1 MSSKLSP
8 CCVAL
13 SLLCLLAS
21 ITQAQ
26 RCTIPGFKVDLIF
39 DTDQIEHPSVVTCDD
54 QGNLFV
60 GEDPMDMRG
69 PTTKEFDRIL
79 FVQFNSDGSVR
90 RKTVFAE
97 GLSAVFGLVWHNDA
111 LYVMHAPHYTMF
123 KDTDGDGVADVRQDL
138 ADGFGPPAGIFGFN
152 DHIVTGTRLGLD
164 GYIYV
169 SVGDKGIQKATGND
183 GTSITLEGGGVVRM
197 KPDGTELEVVSCGT
211 RNHLD
216 VAMDSLDNI
225 FTYDNT
231 DDGLGWWTR
240 FTHHIPTGYYG
251 YPYDYHPHAERHLP
265 RISEH
270 GGGSP
275 VGAACYRDDVWPEVF
290 RDAAFHCEWGK
301 GKVQVFYP
309 KPDGAT
315 FTAEMEDFL
324 VPESGSDFR
333 PQDLCFSPDG
343 RHMYVADWNFGGW
356 TQDKKTGRLYRVTY
370 VGEGANRE
378 LAPLQAESATTEAL
392 GEALNSTSYSRRV
405 AAQWELSRR
414 ATEGVS
420 LLKQVIGDS
429 SRPAHAKI
437 HALWSLNAAID
448 ITPGLDPTST
458 WIAAMNDP
466 DPNVRSQ
473 AARAIGTRHATQRW
487 ATFSTT
493 ENQWAPTA
501 VDRRMTSS
509 PVLFATLLEHVA
521 KDQDPRVRM
530 QCAITLGRM
539 GHAKAAESLFKTI
552 NDSDL
557 FTRFAKTQAVRSI
570 GHWEPA
576 LQTIRSENADIAGG
590 TLLAATGVY
599 DVTAIKTLGV
609 ALQEGATTDIQAA
622 AVNAL
627 SEVHRRG
634 KPYETGWWGTRP
646 AAGKPARPKDQDWKG
661 TPIVESLL
669 RQALLNPNRDV
680 RLAAVVAQIEVQDP
694 QALETIRTLAA
705 SDPEPTVREKVF
717 AVLAAQKDDAAT
729 LILSDIANS
738 SEQPE
743 AMRKL
748 ALNALIRIGGGDAK
762 TSLLEI
768 AQSDATPPGLLTEC
782 LFGIESLNVEKAKE
796 AVASLL
802 GHRTPEVRAA
812 AASCF
817 VKVGG
822 EETTPALIAL
832 LSDDSTDVRMAA
844 LSSLGRHGDPKAVPA
859 MLELL
864 PQPDLRATT
873 IRALAPIRDR
883 RALSAYLQGLVDRDP
898 QLRTACGQ
906 TLAAMKGAIVND
918 LAALHKA
925 NELAPDV
932 RRELGLLYSQPQPIR
947 NWRILGNWSKE
958 APFPEFDRQTTPDFS
973 AAVSIGKRNLKW
985 KAIELSDADGK
996 YDPNQLGDPTG
1007 NAWAL
1012 AYAEIE
1018 AAQTTPVRWQ
1028 LGSDDQARVWFNNDL
1043 VYEYLDNRGWSKD
1056 QGQGEA
1062 RLQKGTNRIWFLSG
1076 NSSGPWQ
1083 FSLAV
1088 GGPDPQLE
1096 FLYVDVPP
1104 ALDLASFR
1112 KAATEGEGNAT
1123 RGKKLFF
1130 DPQGIG
1136 CAKCHAVDKEGMANI
1151 GPNLLGVGGKYPKD
1165 ELIRSVLEPS
1175 NRIASGYEM
1184 TIITTVEGETLQG
1197 IVKEENDDEI
1207 VFATTQAETIK
1218 IPKDLV
1224 DERVKSA
1231 LSAMP
1236 NGLEKGMSLQDFA
1249 DIIAYLQSIK

>member
-1 MSSKLSP
+1 MSSKLLRF
-8 CCVAL
+8 CLAL
-13 SLLCLLAS
+13 SLNFLWTS
-21 ITQAQ
+21 FSQAQ
-26 RCTIPGFKVDLIF
+26 HCTIPGFKVELIY
-39 DTDQIEHPSVVTCDD
+39 DTQDIEHPSVVTCDD
-54 QGNLFV
+54 DGNLFI

-69 PTTKEFDRIL
+69 PTTEEFDRIL
-79 FVQFNSDGSVR
+79 FVQFNPDGSIR

-97 GLSAVFGLVWHNDA
+97 GLSAVFGLVWHHDA

-183 GTSITLEGGGVVRM
+183 GSSITLEGGGVVRM

-251 YPYDYHPHAERHLP
+251 YPYDYHPHTERHLP

-324 VPESGSDFR
+324 IPESGSDFR

-343 RHMYVADWNFGGW
+343 LHMYVADWNFGGW
-356 TQDKKTGRLYRVTY
+356 TQNKKAGRLYRVTY
-370 VGEGANRE
+370 VGEGADRE
-378 LAPLQAESATTEAL
+378 LAPLQAETATTEAL
-392 GEALNSTSYSRRV
+392 GEALNSTSYSRRI
-405 AAQWELSRR
+405 AAQWELARR
-414 ATEGVS
+414 STEGVT
-420 LLKQVIGDS
+420 LLKQVMGDAD
-429 SRPAHAKI
+429 RPAHAKI
-437 HALWSLNAAID
+437 HALWGLNAAID
-448 ITPGLDPTST
+448 ITPGLNPTSI
-458 WIAAMNDP
+458 WIEALNDP
-466 DPNVRSQ
+466 DPKVRSQ
-473 AARAIGTRHATQRW
+473 AARAIGTRHASQRW

-493 ENQWAPTA
+493 ETQWSPIAG
-501 VDRRMTSS
+501 DRRLASS
-509 PVLFATLLEHVA
+509 PVLFATLLERVA
-521 KDQDPRVRM
+521 KDQDPTVRM
-530 QCAITLGRM
+530 QCAIALGRM
-539 GHAKAAESLFKTI
+539 GHAKASEVLFKVI
-552 NDSDL
+552 HDQDP
-557 FTRFAKTQAVRSI
+557 FARFAIIQAARSI

-576 LQTIRSENADIAGG
+576 LQTIRSKNGEIAAG

-599 DVTAIKTLGV
+599 DLTAVKALGV
-609 ALQEGATTDIQAA
+609 ALQEGTTTDLQAT
-622 AVNAL
+622 AVKAL

-634 KPYETGWWGTRP
+634 KPYVTGWWGTRP
-646 AAGKPARPKDQDWKG
+646 AAGNPARPKDQDWEG
-661 TPIVESLL
+661 TAVVEDLL
-669 RQALLNPNRDV
+669 RQALRTPSPQV
-680 RLAAVVAQIEVQDP
+680 RLEAVLAQLEVQDP
-694 QALETIRTLAA
+694 LALETIRSLAA
-705 SDPEPTVREKVF
+705 SDPEPAVREKVF

-729 LILSDIANS
+729 SILSEIAQS
-738 SEQPE
+738 SQQPE
-743 AMRKL
+743 AMRSL
-748 ALNALIRIGGGDAK
+748 ALNALISIGGADAQ
-762 TSLLEI
+762 TALLNI
-768 AQSDATPPGLLTEC
+768 AQIATTPPSVLSEC
-782 LFGIESLNVEKAKE
+782 LLGIERLNVAQAKD
-796 AVASLL
+796 AVAALL
-802 GHRTPEVRAA
+802 SHDTPEIRSAA
-812 AASCF
+812 AACF
-817 VKVGG
+817 AKVGG
-822 EETTPALIAL
+822 EDTTPALIGL
-832 LSDDSTDVRMAA
+832 LADNSPEVQMAA
-844 LSSLGRHGDPKAVPA
+844 LTSLGRHGDSEAVPA

-864 PQPDLRATT
+864 PQPELRSTA
-873 IRALAPIRDR
+873 IRALAPIQDR

-898 QLRTACGQ
+898 QLRTVCGQ
-906 TLAAMKGAIVND
+906 TLAAMKAKIIGD
-918 LAALHKA
+918 LTALHQA
-925 NELAPDV
+925 NELAPEV
-932 RRELGLLYSQPQPIR
+932 RRELGLLFSHPQPIR
-947 NWRILGNWSKE
+947 SWKILGNWSKE
-958 APFPEFDRQTTPDFS
+958 APFPEFDRQATPDFGT
-973 AAVSIGKRNLKW
+973 AVNLGDRKLKW
-985 KAIELSDADGK
+985 NSIQLTDADGK
-996 YDPNQLGDPTG
+996 YEPNQLGDPTG

-1018 AAQTTPVRWQ
+1018 AAQATSVRWQ
-1028 LGSDDQARVWFNNDL
+1028 LGSDDQARVWFNDDL

-1104 ALDLASFR
+1104 SLDLASFR
-1112 KAATEGEGNAT
+1112 KAAIAGEGDAD
-1123 RGKKLFF
+1123 RGKKLFL

-1136 CAKCHAVDKEGMANI
+1136 CAKCHAVDKQGTADI
-1151 GPNLLGVGGKYPKD
+1151 GPNLLGVGSKYPRD

-1184 TIITTVEGETLQG
+1184 TVISTVEGETLQG
-1197 IVKEENDDEI
+1197 IVKQENDDEI

-1224 DERVKSA
+1224 DERVKSS

-1249 DIIAYLQSIK
+1249 DIIAYLESIK

>member
-1 MSSKLSP
+1 MSSKLLR
-8 CCVAL
+8 CCLAI
-13 SLLCLLAS
+13 STLCSFAS
-21 ITQAQ
+21 IAQAQ
-26 RCTIPGFKVDLIF
+26 RCTIPGFKVDLIY

-79 FVQFNSDGSVR
+79 FIQFNPDGSVR

-111 LYVMHAPHYTMF
+111 LYVMHAPHYTML
-123 KDTDGDGVADVRQDL
+123 KDTDDDGVADVRQDL

-251 YPYDYHPHAERHLP
+251 YPYDYLSHAERHLP

-309 KPDGAT
+309 EQDGAT

-324 VPESGSDFR
+324 VPESGSVFR

-356 TQDKKTGRLYRVTY
+356 TQNKKAGRLYRVTY
-370 VGEGANRE
+370 VGEGADRE
-378 LAPLQAESATTEAL
+378 VAPLQAGTAPLEAL
-392 GEALNSTSYSRRV
+392 SEALNSTAYSRRV
-405 AAQWELSRR
+405 AAQWELARR

-420 LLKQVIGDS
+420 LMKQIIRDAD
-429 SRPAHAKI
+429 RPAHAKI
-437 HALWSLNAAID
+437 HALWGLNAAID
-448 ITPGLDPTST
+448 VTPGLNPTSI
-458 WIAAMNDP
+458 WIEALNDP
-466 DPNVRSQ
+466 APNVRAQ
-473 AARAIGTRHATQRW
+473 AARAIGMRHATQRW
-487 ATFSTT
+487 STYSTT
-493 ENQWAPTA
+493 ENQWTPTA
-501 VDRRMTSS
+501 VDRRLNSS

-521 KDQDPRVRM
+521 KDEDPRVRM
-530 QCAITLGRM
+530 QSAITLGRM
-539 GHAKAAESLFKTI
+539 GHAKSAESLLETI
-552 NDSDL
+552 DDSDH
-557 FTRFAKTQAVRSI
+557 FARFAKIQAVRSI
-570 GHWEPA
+570 GQWEPA
-576 LQTIRSENADIAGG
+576 LQTIRSENANIADG
-590 TLLAATGVY
+590 TLLAAMGVY
-599 DVTAIKTLGV
+599 DITAVKTLGV
-609 ALQEGATTDIQAA
+609 ALKEGTTSDLQAK

-646 AAGKPARPKDQDWKG
+646 AAGKPARSKDQDWEG
-661 TPIVESLL
+661 TPVVEDLL
-669 RQALLNPNRDV
+669 REALLNPNPEV
-680 RLAAVVAQIEVQDP
+680 RLAAVVAQLGVQNSL
-694 QALETIRTLAA
+694 ALETIRSLAA
-705 SDPEPTVREKVF
+705 SDPEPAVREKVF

-729 LILSDIANS
+729 LILSDIAQS
-738 SEQPE
+738 SQQPE
-743 AMRKL
+743 AMRTL
-748 ALNALIRIGGGDAK
+748 ALSALISIGGGDAQN
-762 TSLLEI
+762 SLLEI
-768 AQSDATPPGLLTEC
+768 AESNTTPPSLLIEC
-782 LFGIESLNVEKAKE
+782 LSGIETLNVAKAKD

-802 GHRTPEVRAA
+802 NHETSEVRAA

-822 EETTPALIAL
+822 NETTSALIEL
-832 LSDDSTDVRMAA
+832 LADESTEVQIAS
-844 LSSLGRHGDPKAVPA
+844 LTSLGRHGDPEAVPA

-864 PQPDLRATT
+864 PQPALRATT

-898 QLRTACGQ
+898 QLRNVCGQ
-906 TLAAMKGAIVND
+906 ALATMKGTIAGD
-918 LAALHKA
+918 LAALHQA
-925 NELAPDV
+925 NELAPEV

-947 NWRILGNWSKE
+947 SWKILGNWSKE
-958 APFPEFDRQTTPDFS
+958 APFPKFNRQTTPDFD
-973 AAVSIGKRNLKW
+973 AAVGIGERDLAW

-1018 AAQTTPVRWQ
+1018 AAQATPVRWQ
-1028 LGSDDQARVWFNNDL
+1028 LGSDDQARVWFNDEL
-1043 VYEYLDNRGWSKD
+1043 VYEYLDNRGWNKD
-1056 QGQGEA
+1056 QAQGEA

-1088 GGPDPQLE
+1088 GGPDPTLE

-1104 ALDLASFR
+1104 ALDIASFR
-1112 KAATEGEGNAT
+1112 KAAIESEGNAN

-1130 DPQGIG
+1130 DAQGIG

-1184 TIITTVEGETLQG
+1184 TVIATVEGETLQG

-1207 VFATTQAETIK
+1207 IFATTDAETIK